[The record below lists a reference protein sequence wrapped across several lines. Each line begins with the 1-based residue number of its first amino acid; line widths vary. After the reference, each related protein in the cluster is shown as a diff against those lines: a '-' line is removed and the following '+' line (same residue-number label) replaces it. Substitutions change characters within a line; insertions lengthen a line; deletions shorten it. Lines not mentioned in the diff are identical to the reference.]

1 MLLNSFAAAIT
12 IIILLFF
19 IIEKRGLKLSVMLPV
34 VVMTAAAS
42 VGRLIFAFLPNVQP
56 VTIIVI
62 IMGMCYSA
70 EAGFL
75 TGALSA
81 LVSSLIMG
89 FGPWTIWQML
99 AWGLIGLIAGL
110 IGKIKFLNNVGVCLI
125 IGVISAFFF
134 SAVMDIWTVS
144 TLYDH
149 LDQVGG
155 IITVLA
161 QGLLFNIPHAVFNAV
176 FALLLYPPMKRKLM
190 RIRTKY

>member
-12 IIILLFF
+12 AIILLFI

-42 VGRLIFAFLPNVQP
+42 IGRLIFAFLPNVQP
-56 VTIIVI
+56 VTVIVI

-81 LVSSLIMG
+81 LTSSLIIG

-99 AWGLIGLIAGL
+99 AWGLIGLFAGFL
-110 IGKIKFLNNVGVCLI
+110 GKIKFLNNTVFCAVFGVF
-125 IGVISAFFF
+125 GAFFF
-134 SAVMDIWTVS
+134 SAFMDIWTIS
-144 TLYDH
+144 TLMSD
-149 LDQVGG
+149 LAAVGG
-155 IITVLA
+155 VFVILG
-161 QGLLFNIPHAVFNAV
+161 QGMLFNIPHAVFNAV
-176 FALLLYPPMKRKLM
+176 FAVLLYPAMKRKLI
-190 RIRTKY
+190 RIKAKY